1 MNWVFKWLDSVNTGG
16 FLRLFEFCSHTYTH
30 TYIYTYRN
38 WRRSQKSS
46 YNVSENKTKTHT
58 RSHKN
63 AHMHTYVCIYTHTQR
78 LPLNFHNASISI
90 NSYLKVFN
98 VHKHIL
104 ATHIRTQKNKTKN
117 RIWKTI
123 KVKSEKKRVG
133 GKKQESCRQRD
144 RGDTTLY
151 RKLGENQT
159 DFWFPQMQSC
169 ENHTSQF
176 SFFHSPPSLS
186 LSFSFREEYGN
197 LFVAI
202 HVLDRKV

>member
-1 MNWVFKWLDSVNTGG
+1 M
-16 FLRLFEFCSHTYTH
+16 HTYTLIE
-30 TYIYTYRN
+30 TDAKARKVLIM
-38 WRRSQKSS
+38 WVKIKQKHILTLI
-46 YNVSENKTKTHT
+46 KT
-58 RSHKN
+58 
-63 AHMHTYVCIYTHTQR
+63 HTYVCIYIHTQR

-98 VHKHIL
+98 AHKHIL
-104 ATHIRTQKNKTKN
+104 ATHIRTQRNKTKN

-176 SFFHSPPSLS
+176 SFFSTLPPLPLS
-186 LSFSFREEYGN
+186 L
-197 LFVAI
+197 FVRSMEI
-202 HVLDRKV
+202 CL

>member
-16 FLRLFEFCSHTYTH
+16 FLRLFEFCSHTSTH
-30 TYIYTYRN
+30 TYIYTCRN
-38 WRRSQKSS
+38 WRQSQKSS

-63 AHMHTYVCIYTHTQR
+63 AHMHTYVCIYTHTHTQR

-98 VHKHIL
+98 AHKHIL
-104 ATHIRTQKNKTKN
+104 ATHIRTQRNKTKN

-133 GKKQESCRQRD
+133 GSKNKNRADRETGEIQLYIES
-144 RGDTTLY
+144 
-151 RKLGENQT
+151 
-159 DFWFPQMQSC
+159 
-169 ENHTSQF
+169 
-176 SFFHSPPSLS
+176 
-186 LSFSFREEYGN
+186 
-197 LFVAI
+197 
-202 HVLDRKV
+202 

>member
-1 MNWVFKWLDSVNTGG
+1 MHIDRNWDVEHQTPNTDKWKTLWIEFSNGWG
-16 FLRLFEFCSHTYTH
+16 FLRLFEFCSHTSTH

-63 AHMHTYVCIYTHTQR
+63 AHIRIYIHTHTQR

-98 VHKHIL
+98 AHKHIL
-104 ATHIRTQKNKTKN
+104 ATHIRTQRNKTKN

-133 GKKQESCRQRD
+133 G
-144 RGDTTLY
+144 
-151 RKLGENQT
+151 
-159 DFWFPQMQSC
+159 
-169 ENHTSQF
+169 
-176 SFFHSPPSLS
+176 
-186 LSFSFREEYGN
+186 
-197 LFVAI
+197 
-202 HVLDRKV
+202 

>member
-1 MNWVFKWLDSVNTGG
+1 MNFVLT
-16 FLRLFEFCSHTYTH
+16 LLHIHTYTLVE
-30 TYIYTYRN
+30 TDAKARKVLIM
-38 WRRSQKSS
+38 WVKIKQKHILALI
-46 YNVSENKTKTHT
+46 KT
-58 RSHKN
+58 
-63 AHMHTYVCIYTHTQR
+63 HTYVCIYTHTQR

-98 VHKHIL
+98 AHKHIL
-104 ATHIRTQKNKTKN
+104 ATHIRTQRNKTKN

-133 GKKQESCRQRD
+133 GKKTRIVQTERQGRYNFISKVRRKSDWLLISPNAIVWES
-144 RGDTTLY
+144 Y
-151 RKLGENQT
+151 I
-159 DFWFPQMQSC
+159 SV
-169 ENHTSQF
+169 
-176 SFFHSPPSLS
+176 FFFLHSPPSPPSLS